1 MSEGIFSHPPLDTLG
16 MFSLEVLNVEFHPRS
31 HHLPLQPKVGVGNL
45 QD

>member
-1 MSEGIFSHPPLDTLG
+1 MSEGIFFHPPLDTLVKL
-16 MFSLEVLNVEFHPRS
+16 SLEVLTVEFHLRS